1 MLFNRDAK
9 KHPHL
14 SDFMDHAVR
23 NKPHNPVAW
32 PWPLFL
38 LGFAAGGI
46 AWAVVSILGHTAAE
60 PEVFASA
67 LGMWW
72 LGTGGYWVWRRS
84 KVLEQ
89 NDLSAQDR
97 LRLEAYEIV
106 KRLHASKDKHRL
118 HRDLSDP
125 VSSLLEECA
134 RSWSRAMEALEG
146 PFWTNVNLPLHW
158 QSLRAQ
164 ALLAVEQGMN
174 EVLVILSAA
183 VPEEPGK
190 WRFDEVVE
198 EVLGKKVFAGSS
210 KDDHIPMTYE
220 PARELAG
227 KLKRLAAEVE
237 SATRDVAKDEA
248 IAAQFSSGS
257 ALDLCVG
264 ELRQIQQAE
273 DELRQGL

>member
-1 MLFNRDAK
+1 MLFNRRAK
-9 KHPHL
+9 QHPYL
-14 SDFMDHAVR
+14 SDYLDSAVR
-23 NKPHNPVAW
+23 NKPHNPVAL
-32 PWPLFL
+32 PWAHVG

-46 AWAVVSILGHTAAE
+46 AWAVASLFGQGPAA
-60 PEVFASA
+60 PEMFASA

-72 LGTGGYWVWRRS
+72 LGVGGHWAWRRS

-89 NDLSAQDR
+89 GDLSAQDR
-97 LRLEAYEIV
+97 LRLEAYQIV

-118 HRDLSDP
+118 HRDLSEP
-125 VSSLLEECA
+125 VMSLLEEAA
-134 RSWSRAMEALEG
+134 RSWSRAQEALES
-146 PFWTNVNLPLHW
+146 PFWTNYNLPLHW

-164 ALLAVEQGMN
+164 ALLAVEQAMN
-174 EVLVILSAA
+174 EVLVILSNA

-198 EVLGKKVFAGSS
+198 EVLGKKVWQSS

-237 SATRDVAKDEA
+237 SATRDVAKVES
-248 IAAQFSSGS
+248 IASQFSSGS